1 MELSFHARL
10 LAADKWKV
18 TTPVGKY
25 IITQEEDT
33 LGNLFYWIETPVGR
47 RIETGASVLEEA
59 EQTVSNHY
67 HKHYAG

>member
-1 MELSFHARL
+1 MELSFYARPV
-10 LAADKWKV
+10 AAGKWKV

-47 RIETGASVLEEA
+47 RIETCAGALEEA
-59 EQTVSNHY
+59 EQIVSSHY
-67 HKHYAG
+67 NKHYCS